1 MWFKFFQI
9 LKLDKRVFSRRRLWD
24 KQFQHVDLRLFSAT
38 MEVKEDFF
46 MYKGGVY
53 RSSLPA
59 NFLPPNHRKTGFHSV
74 KILGCGLQVISR
86 DPVSLTFATDFQVCM
101 SMTF

>member
-1 MWFKFFQI
+1 MRVALIVSRCKIQYNEFFSSLTQAMCA
-9 LKLDKRVFSRRRLWD
+9 KTHCCNVSKHTDPVSYTY
-24 KQFQHVDLRLFSAT
+24 FSAT

-74 KILGCGLQVISR
+74 KILG
-86 DPVSLTFATDFQVCM
+86 
-101 SMTF
+101 